1 MDKEKFIDLKVFRI
15 LVSFL
20 LGSIISL
27 SIHISNTYVAES
39 KINDDTKLNFT
50 FIYKVTET
58 FYSSIITSIKMFF
71 ILPIFLFIPIL
82 YVLFIYKIYKSK
94 NYFFIKYSI
103 IILTAAFVFIHI
115 ITFNFLSFLVM

>member
-94 NYFFIKYSI
+94 NLKI
-103 IILTAAFVFIHI
+103 I
-115 ITFNFLSFLVM
+115 FL